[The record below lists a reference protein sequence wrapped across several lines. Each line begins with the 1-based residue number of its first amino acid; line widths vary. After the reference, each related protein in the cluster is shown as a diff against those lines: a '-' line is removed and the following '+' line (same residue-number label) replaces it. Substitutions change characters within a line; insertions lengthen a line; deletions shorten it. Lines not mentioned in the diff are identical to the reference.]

1 MTQYPEDQYSA
12 SEEPQENMEQ
22 SRFESGQVDYQQNH
36 DAMSARTDS
45 PYQTA
50 VEQGQ
55 SSQPAPQPTLE
66 SGKVWENRTTKEILY
81 GISKN
86 KKSDYAVLRLASHD
100 INIDG
105 ELLISKGSTVNGARL
120 LLEEGSV
127 EGYPA
132 LKALLKI
139 TDGTYSL
146 LDYAASQA
154 SAMHLEQGLKV
165 RINNLL
171 TSLPDLPDTLEELNE
186 GAAVGKIRGFNPTDL
201 PVAEEESSKAKN
213 LRGKGEPPPHLE
225 TAEEALQRT
234 MPVAVIITVVVI
246 VLAIIATIVVISF
259 KPTIHQP

>member
-1 MTQYPEDQYSA
+1 MNQFPEEQFRPDESQGNTGLG
-12 SEEPQENMEQ
+12 SESNE
-22 SRFESGQVDYQQNH
+22 ESGQAAEEPVG
-36 DAMSARTDS
+36 T
-45 PYQTA
+45 
-50 VEQGQ
+50 

-66 SGKVWENRTTKEILY
+66 SGKIWENRTTKEILY
-81 GISKN
+81 GISKA

-132 LKALLKI
+132 MKALLKI

-146 LDYAASQA
+146 LDYSATQA
-154 SAMHLEQGLKV
+154 NAMHLEQGLKV

-171 TSLPDLPDTLEELNE
+171 TSLPHLPETLEELNE
-186 GAAVGKIRGFNPTDL
+186 GAAVAKMRSFNPSEL
-201 PVAEEESSKAKN
+201 ESQPEESVKTKP
-213 LRGKGEPPPHLE
+213 LRGKGEAPPQVE

-234 MPVAVIITVVVI
+234 MPVAVIITIVVI